1 MEGIARGVSTV
12 VEQSTHDPKFKGS
25 YLASAG
31 TWGLYYKTFY
41 GRHFQIF
48 VIS

>member
-1 MEGIARGVSTV
+1 MPRGISTV

-25 YLASAG
+25 YPAGAG

-41 GRHFQIF
+41 AHN
-48 VIS
+48 